1 MDFRLSL
8 DEEAFRQ
15 ELLALLS
22 RLVTPAVVDETE
34 SGQELGP
41 RVRDVLRALGERG
54 WLAPGWP
61 EQYGG
66 MEGTPVQTALVED
79 ALAYFR
85 VLPAGRLVGVGV
97 AGPMIM
103 RFGSDEQ
110 KQRYL
115 PPIARG
121 EIEFCLAYTE
131 PEAGSDLGAL
141 QTRAMRDGDDYVIEG
156 HKLFN
161 TRAHYAQYHW
171 LVARTAADADD
182 RRAGYSFFVVD
193 SNAGGIVV
201 QPLVGLSGK
210 RTNAVFYDNVRVP
223 ADQLVGEEGR
233 GWEYMTS
240 AALAFERVFPVGDV
254 EREFDEL
261 VAELRR
267 REPLS
272 PPARQRLAEI
282 ATRLRIAR
290 LLSWRITWMQSCGVL
305 PGYEAD
311 ALKLFHS
318 ELWQQVASTGLALL
332 SPIGAL
338 SRGSPYAA
346 MDGRFE
352 YQYLDTQW
360 RTIAGGTSEVMR
372 NVIATRGLG
381 LPRR

>member
-1 MDFRLSL
+1 M
-8 DEEAFRQ
+8 A
-15 ELLALLS
+15 
-22 RLVTPAVVDETE
+22 
-34 SGQELGP
+34 
-41 RVRDVLRALGERG
+41 
-54 WLAPGWP
+54 
-61 EQYGG
+61 
-66 MEGTPVQTALVED
+66 GTAVQTALVED
-79 ALAYFR
+79 GLAYFR

-110 KQRYL
+110 KERYL
-115 PPIARG
+115 PAIARG
-121 EIEFCLAYTE
+121 EIEFCLAYSE

-141 QTRAMRDGDDYVIEG
+141 RTRATRDGDDYIIDG

-171 LVARTAADADD
+171 LVARNEVDAGPRD
-182 RRAGYSFFVVD
+182 GYSFFVVD
-193 SNAGGIVV
+193 SATPGIVV
-201 QPLVGLSGK
+201 TAMPGLSNK

-223 ADQLVGEEGR
+223 AEQLVGEEGR

-261 VAELRR
+261 LFELRLR
-267 REPLS
+267 GPLT
-272 PPARQRLAEI
+272 PLERQRLAEI
-282 ATRLRIAR
+282 GARLRIAR
-290 LLSWRITWMQSCGVL
+290 LLSWRITWMQSRGVL

-318 ELWQQVASTGLALL
+318 ELWQLIAATGLALL
-332 SPIGAL
+332 GP
-338 SRGSPYAA
+338 RGSLERGSGHAA
-346 MDGRFE
+346 MNGRMT

>member
-1 MDFRLSL
+1 MDFSL
-8 DEEAFRQ
+8 TPDGEQFRS
-15 ELLALLS
+15 ELHALLAA
-22 RLVTPAVVDETE
+22 LVTPAVLAEIDT
-34 SGQELGP
+34 GQELGP
-41 RVRDVLRALGERG
+41 RVREVLGALGRRG

-61 EQYGG
+61 KQYGG
-66 MEGTPVQTALVED
+66 IDGTPLQTALVED

-85 VLPAGRLVGVGV
+85 VLPAGRLVGVGI

-110 KQRYL
+110 KQRFL
-115 PPIARG
+115 PAIARG

-141 QTRAMRDGDDYVIEG
+141 QTRALRDGDDYVIEG

-171 LVARTAADADD
+171 LIARTDTSGE
-182 RRAGYSFFVVD
+182 RREGYSFFAVD
-193 SNAGGIVV
+193 SDSAGIVV
-201 QPLVGLSGK
+201 QPLVGLSNK

-223 ADQLVGEEGR
+223 AENLVGEEGR

-240 AALAFERVFPVGDV
+240 AALAFERVFPVGDI
-254 EREFDEL
+254 EREFEEL
-261 VAELRR
+261 LAELRQR
-267 REPLS
+267 GPLS
-272 PPARQRLAEI
+272 TPARQRLADI
-282 ATRLRIAR
+282 AIRLRIAR
-290 LLSWRITWMQSCGVL
+290 LLSWRITWMQSRGVL

-318 ELWQQVASTGLALL
+318 ELWQQLAATGLALL
-332 SPIGAL
+332 GPRGAIE
-338 SRGSPYAA
+338 RGSPHAA
-346 MDGRFE
+346 MDGRFA

-360 RTIAGGTSEVMR
+360 RTIAGGTSEIVR
-372 NVIATRGLG
+372 NLIATRGLG

>member
-1 MDFRLSL
+1 MNFKLSP

-15 ELLALLS
+15 ELHGLLT
-22 RLVTPAVVDETE
+22 RLVTTAVIEEAE

-41 RVRDVLRALGERG
+41 RVREVLRELGERG

-61 EQYGG
+61 KRFGG

-103 RFGSDEQ
+103 RFGNDEQ
-110 KQRYL
+110 KERYL

-141 QTRAMRDGDDYVIEG
+141 QTRAVRDGDDYVIEG

-171 LVARTAADADD
+171 LVARTDMSGD
-182 RRAGYSFFVVD
+182 RREGYSFFVID
-193 SNAGGIVV
+193 SKSPGIVV
-201 QPLVGLSGK
+201 QKLVGLSNK
-210 RTNAVFYDNVRVP
+210 RTNAVFYDSVRVP
-223 ADQLVGEEGR
+223 AEQLVGDEGR

-254 EREFDEL
+254 EREFDDL

-267 REPLS
+267 RGPLS
-272 PPARQRLAEI
+272 APARQRLAEI

-290 LLSWRITWMQSCGVL
+290 LLSSRITWMQSRGKL

-332 SPIGAL
+332 GPVGAL
-338 SRGSPYAA
+338 ERGGPRAA

-352 YQYLDTQW
+352 YLYLDTQW

-381 LPRR
+381 LPRG

>member
-1 MDFRLSL
+1 MD
-8 DEEAFRQ
+8 
-15 ELLALLS
+15 
-22 RLVTPAVVDETE
+22 
-34 SGQELGP
+34 
-41 RVRDVLRALGERG
+41 
-54 WLAPGWP
+54 
-61 EQYGG
+61 
-66 MEGTPVQTALVED
+66 GTPVQTALVED

-103 RFGSDEQ
+103 RFGNDEQ

-115 PPIARG
+115 PRVARG

-141 QTRAMRDGDDYVIEG
+141 RTRATRDGDDYVIDG

-171 LVARTAADADD
+171 LVARTDVDAGPRD
-182 RRAGYSFFVVD
+182 GYSFFVVD
-193 SNAGGIVV
+193 SATPGIVV
-201 QPLVGLSGK
+201 TAMAGLSNK
-210 RTNAVFYDNVRVP
+210 RTNAVFYDKVRVP
-223 ADQLVGEEGR
+223 AANLVGEEGR
-233 GWEYMTS
+233 GWDYMTS

-267 REPLS
+267 RGPLATY
-272 PPARQRLAEI
+272 ARQRLAEI

-290 LLSWRITWMQSCGVL
+290 LLSWRITWMQSKGVL

-318 ELWQQVASTGLALL
+318 ELWQLVASMGLALL
-332 SPIGAL
+332 GPAGAL
-338 SRGSPYAA
+338 ERHSQLAA
-346 MDGRFE
+346 MDGRMT

-381 LPRR
+381 LPRS

>member
-1 MDFRLSL
+1 
-8 DEEAFRQ
+8 
-15 ELLALLS
+15 
-22 RLVTPAVVDETE
+22 
-34 SGQELGP
+34 
-41 RVRDVLRALGERG
+41 
-54 WLAPGWP
+54 
-61 EQYGG
+61 
-66 MEGTPVQTALVED
+66 
-79 ALAYFR
+79 
-85 VLPAGRLVGVGV
+85 
-97 AGPMIM
+97 MII
-103 RFGSDEQ
+103 RFGNDDQ

-115 PPIARG
+115 PRIARG

-141 QTRAMRDGDDYVIEG
+141 QTRATRDGDDYLIDG

-171 LVARTAADADD
+171 LVARTDVDAGPRD
-182 RRAGYSFFVVD
+182 GYSFFVVD
-193 SNAGGIVV
+193 SNTPGIVV
-201 QPLVGLSGK
+201 TALAGLSNK

-223 ADQLVGEEGR
+223 AENLVGEEGR
-233 GWEYMTS
+233 GWDYMTS

-261 VAELRR
+261 AAELGRR
-267 REPLS
+267 GPLS
-272 PPARQRLAEI
+272 APARQRLAEI
-282 ATRLRIAR
+282 ATRLLIAR
-290 LLSWRITWMQSCGVL
+290 LLSWRITWMQSRGAL

-318 ELWQQVASTGLALL
+318 ELWQLVASTGLALL
-332 SPIGAL
+332 GPAGAL
-338 SRGSPYAA
+338 ERGSPHAA
-346 MDGRFE
+346 MGGRMA

>member
-1 MDFRLSL
+1 MDFRLSP
-8 DEEAFRQ
+8 DEEAFLL
-15 ELLALLS
+15 ELHALLT
-22 RLVTPAVVDETE
+22 RLVTPEVVAETN

-41 RVRDVLRALGERG
+41 RVREVLLELGSRG

-61 EQYGG
+61 KAFGG
-66 MEGTPVQTALVED
+66 IEGTPVQTNLVED

-85 VLPAGRLVGVGV
+85 VLPAGRLVGIGV

-103 RFGSDEQ
+103 RFGNDDQ
-110 KQRYL
+110 KERYL

-141 QTRAMRDGDDYVIEG
+141 QTRAIRDGDVYIIQG

-171 LVARTAADADD
+171 LVARTDIDAGPRD
-182 RRAGYSFFVVD
+182 GYSFFVVD
-193 SNAGGIVV
+193 SNAPGIVV
-201 QPLVGLSGK
+201 TPLAGLSNK

-223 ADQLVGEEGR
+223 SENLVGEEGR
-233 GWEYMTS
+233 GWDYMTS

-261 VAELRR
+261 LAALKRR
-267 REPLS
+267 GLVS
-272 PPARQRLAEI
+272 APARHRLAEI
-282 ATRLRIAR
+282 AVRLHIAR
-290 LLSWRITWMQSCGVL
+290 LLSWRITWMQSRGVL

-318 ELWQQVASTGLALL
+318 ELWQLLASTGLPLL
-332 SPIGAL
+332 GPAGAL
-338 SRGSPYAA
+338 ERGSAYAA
-346 MDGRFE
+346 MDGRME

>member
-1 MDFRLSL
+1 MDFRLSP
-8 DEEAFRQ
+8 DEEAFLQ
-15 ELLALLS
+15 ELHALLT
-22 RLVTPAVVDETE
+22 RLVTSAVVEETN

-41 RVRDVLRALGERG
+41 RVREVLRELGERG

-61 EQYGG
+61 KRLGG

-103 RFGSDEQ
+103 RFGNEEQ
-110 KQRYL
+110 KDRFL

-141 QTRAMRDGDDYVIEG
+141 QTRATRDGDDYVIEG

-171 LVARTAADADD
+171 LVARTDTSGDKRD
-182 RRAGYSFFVVD
+182 GYSFFIVD
-193 SNAGGIVV
+193 SESQGIVV
-201 QPLVGLSGK
+201 QKLVGLSNK

-223 ADQLVGEEGR
+223 AEQLVGDEGR

-254 EREFDEL
+254 EREFEEL
-261 VAELRR
+261 VAELRSR
-267 REPLS
+267 GRLF

-290 LLSWRITWMQSCGVL
+290 LLSWRITWMQSRGVL

-332 SPIGAL
+332 GPAGAL
-338 SRGSPYAA
+338 ERSSAHAA
-346 MDGRFE
+346 MDGRME
-352 YQYLDTQW
+352 CLYLDTQW